1 MRRLERRGRAGRE
14 ILLRDAPLDRLPIGF
29 KPFLIKRERLLLLAG
44 LWSTREGDD
53 GSESPVSCVDFSDR
67 GGALLSGI
75 SIADAIEISERGE
88 VAEK

>member
-1 MRRLERRGRAGRE
+1 
-14 ILLRDAPLDRLPIGF
+14 LRDAPLDRLPIGF

-67 GGALLSGI
+67 GVLRCPAFPLPTPLKYR
-75 SIADAIEISERGE
+75 SEGKWLRN
-88 VAEK
+88 EKEKMQSQ